1 MTIEKFRRET
11 KDKFRTNFIEF
22 FSNKKSEFEF
32 YGDEKQDFENFVEK
46 NFKKINGKTFITKD
60 EKLILAKYKG
70 DESLNEI
77 LTEFKEYELQ

>member
-32 YGDEKQDFENFVEK
+32 YGDE
-46 NFKKINGKTFITKD
+46 
-60 EKLILAKYKG
+60 
-70 DESLNEI
+70 SLNEI